1 VNAKQKNLLS
11 LLVGALVAGGL
22 GLYAYFGVMKPE
34 QKETQRKQADTAL
47 FAGQGAGEQ
56 GQDAGTAPGLVF
68 TTLTVEARGSR
79 TVMEVKDGVWRVT
92 SPVSSRADRR
102 LVEGLVKQL
111 GSAKFR
117 ATVEE
122 NPTDADLERY
132 ALKPPLATVTV
143 QAYVPDAQ
151 GGGADDPARQ
161 RTLTFHSGAENPFDG
176 SVYVRREGD
185 PRVYSADGALRFAL
199 EKHTNDWRD
208 HTLFNLTEPSL
219 LRIEV
224 KARKHAYTLERT
236 TTDKVW
242 KLVRPVEMPA
252 DAERV
257 AQLVT
262 TLTDY
267 KALTFPSAELEPSLR
282 AALEKPQ
289 VEARFVPTL
298 GEPLR
303 MRFVEVQAEQVEG
316 MKQVYAL
323 VERGAESQLAQVD
336 PYSLVALDLDV
347 PEFKDKKALAF
358 QGDQVHHIVI
368 HPAPRGETLK
378 LSKALDSSKWEVVE
392 PMPAQAREFKVASL
406 LGALERLKAS
416 ALGEPRPKSWSKYGI
431 SDTSRGVS
439 LLDADGKEL
448 VRLRLGTEV
457 KGNPQRLWARG
468 SAEEVLEL
476 EKSTIDGLP
485 LKFED
490 LVQTGVP
497 AASPTP

>member
-1 VNAKQKNLLS
+1 MNAQKKNLVS

-34 QKETQRKQADTAL
+34 EQELQRKEVDSTL
-47 FAGQGAGEQ
+47 FAVQEPDEHGHDGSA
-56 GQDAGTAPGLVF
+56 APRPVF
-68 TTLTVEARGSR
+68 TSLTVEARRSK
-79 TVMEVKDGVWRVT
+79 TVMELKDGVWRVT
-92 SPVSSRADRR
+92 SPVSARADRR
-102 LVEGLVKQL
+102 LVEGLAQQL
-111 GSAKFR
+111 LSAKFK

-132 ALKPPLATVTV
+132 ALKPPRATVTV
-143 QAYVPDAQ
+143 KAYVPDAQ

-208 HTLFNLTEPSL
+208 HMLFTLSEPSL
-219 LRIEV
+219 LRMEV
-224 KARKHAYTLERT
+224 KARKNAYTLERT
-236 TTDKVW
+236 TSDKAW
-242 KLVRPVEMPA
+242 KLVQPVELRA

-257 AQLVT
+257 AQLVAQ
-262 TLTDY
+262 LTDFR
-267 KALTFPSAELEPSLR
+267 ALTFPPQEREPAAR

-289 VEARFVPTL
+289 VEALFVSTL

-303 MRFVEVQAEQVEG
+303 VRVSEVQVDG
-316 MKQVYAL
+316 MTQTYAL
-323 VERGAESQLAQVD
+323 AERGAESMLAEVD
-336 PYSLVALDLDV
+336 PHLLVAIDLGV

-358 QGDQVHHIVI
+358 QNDQVSQLVI
-368 HPAPRGETLK
+368 HPAGKGDTLK
-378 LSKALDSSKWEVVE
+378 LVKALDSNKWEVVE
-392 PMPAQAREFKVASL
+392 PMPAQAKEFKVASL
-406 LGALERLKAS
+406 LGTLERLKAL
-416 ALGEPRPKSWSKYGI
+416 ALGEPRPKNWSKYGI

-439 LLDADGKEL
+439 LRDSDGKEL
-448 VRLRLGTEV
+448 ARLWIGTEV
-457 KGNPQRLWARG
+457 KGNPGRVWARG

-476 EKSTIDGLP
+476 EKSTLERLP

-490 LVQTGVP
+490 LVQSAQP

>member
-1 VNAKQKNLLS
+1 VNAQQKNLLS

-22 GLYAYFGVMKPE
+22 GLYAWFGVMKPE
-34 QKETQRKQADTAL
+34 EKELQRKEVDSTL
-47 FAGQGAGEQ
+47 FVVQEPGEASQ
-56 GQDAGTAPGLVF
+56 EGGTAAGPAF
-68 TTLTVEARGSR
+68 TSLTVEARGAK
-79 TVMEVKDGVWRVT
+79 TVMELKDGVWRVT
-92 SPVSSRADRR
+92 SPVSARADRH

-111 GSAKFR
+111 ASAKFK

-132 ALKPPLATVTV
+132 ALKPPRATVTV
-143 QAYVPDAQ
+143 KAYVPDAQ

-208 HTLFNLTEPSL
+208 HMLFTLSEPSL
-219 LRIEV
+219 LRMEV
-224 KARKHAYTLERT
+224 RARKNAYTLERT
-236 TTDKVW
+236 TSDKAW
-242 KLVRPVEMPA
+242 KLVRPVELRA

-257 AQLVT
+257 AQLVAQ
-262 TLTDY
+262 LTGFR
-267 KALTFPSAELEPSLR
+267 ALTFPPEEHEPTVR

-289 VEARFVPTL
+289 VEAIFVSTL

-303 MRFVEVQAEQVEG
+303 VRLAEVQVDG
-316 MKQVYAL
+316 MKQTYAL
-323 VERGAESQLAQVD
+323 AERGAESMLAEVD
-336 PYSLVALDLDV
+336 PHSLVAIDLSA
-347 PEFKDKKALAF
+347 PEFKDKKVLAF
-358 QGDQVHHIVI
+358 QNDQVHQLVI
-368 HPAPRGETLK
+368 HPAGKGDTLK
-378 LSKALDSSKWEVVE
+378 LMRSLDSNKWELVE
-392 PMPAQAREFKVASL
+392 PMPAQAKEFKVASL

-416 ALGEPRPKSWSKYGI
+416 ALGEPRPTNWSKYGI
-431 SDTSRGVS
+431 GDTSRGVS
-439 LLDADGKEL
+439 LRDSDGKEL
-448 VRLRLGTEV
+448 ARLWLGTEV
-457 KGNPQRLWARG
+457 KGKPGRLWARG

-485 LKFED
+485 LEFDD
-490 LVQTGVP
+490 LVQGALP